1 MKTSACNYFSPCWFA
16 GGTMYLCGS
25 KEQARADLAAK
36 VEHHASTLWFESN
49 TQAPVFHFLEQ
60 QPEAVQK
67 FLK

>member
-1 MKTSACNYFSPCWFA
+1 
-16 GGTMYLCGS
+16 MYLCGS